1 MNSKLIIQI
10 VTWNSL
16 KFLKECLDSVFNQ
29 TFKSFSVLIIDNG
42 SNDKTVDFIRKNY
55 SKEKIKE
62 KFKKTS
68 KIFIFQNNK
77 NLGFSRAHNQGLFLA
92 QSEFVLVLNPDV
104 ILEPDFLTKLMRK
117 AVKEKKIGS
126 FAGKLLRIKSGD
138 VELEEKIKTD
148 IIDTTGFKIF
158 KNRHIIDRGQRQ
170 KDKKQYDKE
179 TNVFGV
185 SGACALY
192 RRQALED
199 VKLPI
204 IRNSSKFV
212 IRKGKERSDWE
223 YFDEDFFAYQEDMD
237 MAWRLQLKAW
247 PCLYVP
253 QAKAYHYRGVGGKEN
268 IGLFELAKLHWQR
281 SKTIEYLSYRNH
293 LWLLLKNSYLKNI
306 FYHFFVIFFYQLGKR
321 IYLLFTKPKV
331 LLKVSFCFWKNLAK
345 MYKKRKIIMKNAKVD
360 AKQMRKWIE

>member
-16 KFLKECLDSVFNQ
+16 KFLEECLDSVFNQ

-42 SNDKTVDFIRKNY
+42 SNDETIEFIRKNY

-62 KFKKTS
+62 TFKKTS

-77 NLGFSRAHNQGLFLA
+77 NLGFSRAHNQGLVLA
-92 QSEFVLVLNPDV
+92 QSEFVLVLNSDV

-117 AVKEKKIGS
+117 AVKEKKVGS
-126 FAGKLLRIKSGD
+126 FACKLLKIKSGD
-138 VELEEKIKTD
+138 IELEEKIKTD
-148 IIDTTGFKIF
+148 IIDSTGFKIF
-158 KNRHIIDRGQRQ
+158 KNRHIIDRGQGQ
-170 KDKKQYDKE
+170 KDKGQYDKE

-199 VKLPI
+199 IKMLL
-204 IRNSSKFV
+204 RNGQF
-212 IRKGKERSDWE
+212 E

-247 PCLYVP
+247 PCLYIP

-268 IGLFELAKLHWQR
+268 ISLFELAKIHWQR
-281 SKTIEYLSYRNH
+281 SETIEYLSCRNH
-293 LWLLLKNSYLKNI
+293 IWLLLKNSYLKNI
-306 FYHFFVIFFYQLGKR
+306 FYHFFMIFFYQSGKK
-321 IYLLFTKPKV
+321 IYLFFTKPKI
-331 LLKVSFCFWKNLAK
+331 LLKVSSCFWRNFAK

-360 AKQMRKWIE
+360 AKQMREWMEKSGLYY

>member
-10 VTWNSL
+10 VTWNSF

-42 SNDKTVDFIRKNY
+42 SNDKTIEFIKENY

-62 KFKKTS
+62 TFKKTS

-77 NLGFSRAHNQGLFLA
+77 NLGFSKAHNQGLSLA

-104 ILEPDFLTKLMRK
+104 ILEPDFLAKLMRR
-117 AVKEKKIGS
+117 ASKEKKVGS
-126 FAGKLLRIKSGD
+126 FACKLLKIKSGD

-170 KDKKQYDKE
+170 KDKGQYDKE

-199 VKLPI
+199 IKMPLK
-204 IRNSSKFV
+204 NGLF
-212 IRKGKERSDWE
+212 E

-237 MAWRLQLKAW
+237 IAWRLQLKAW

-253 QAKAYHYRGVGGKEN
+253 RAKAYHYRGIGAKEN
-268 IGLFELAKLHWQR
+268 IGLFELAKLHYQR

-306 FYHFFVIFFYQLGKR
+306 FYHFFIIFFYQLGKR
-321 IYLLFTKPKV
+321 VYLLFTKPKV
-331 LLKVSFCFWKNLAK
+331 LLKVSSCFWRNFAK
-345 MYKKRKIIMKNAKVD
+345 MYKKRRIIMKNAKVD
-360 AKQMRKWIE
+360 ARQMREWMEKSGLYH